1 MADQIYQ
8 EKVQS
13 LLTSLLFTLL
23 ALVFSTLFTW
33 RVTVVGFRAFPIICL
48 VLSLFFFFYI
58 LNFQTLRITI
68 TEEVVLLK
76 FGLIRW
82 RTWLKNI
89 QTCKMDDS
97 PNLIK
102 YGGAGVHFA
111 FVKGEYRTF
120 FNFLEHPRILI
131 TFHHKQGLV
140 QGLVFTT
147 RQPEQVVEIIRTRMT
162 AL

>member
-13 LLTSLLFTLL
+13 LLTSFLFTFLT
-23 ALVFSTLFTW
+23 LVFAALFTW
-33 RVTVVGFRAFPIICL
+33 RVTVVGFRAFPIVFL
-48 VLSLFFFFYI
+48 VLALFFFFYI
-58 LNFQTLRITI
+58 LNYQTLKITI
-68 TEEVVLLK
+68 TEEAVLLK

-82 RTWLKNI
+82 RTRLNNI
-89 QTCKMDDS
+89 QICKMDDS

-111 FVKGEYRTF
+111 FVKGEYRAF

-131 TFHHKQGLV
+131 TFHHKQGPV

-147 RQPEQVVEIIRTRMT
+147 RQPEQVMEIIRSRIS
-162 AL
+162 AQ

>member
-13 LLTSLLFTLL
+13 LKTSLLFTFL
-23 ALVFSTLFTW
+23 ALIFSSLFTW
-33 RVTVVGFRAFPIICL
+33 RVTVIGFRTFPIVCL
-48 VLSLFFFFYI
+48 VLALFFFLYV
-58 LNFQTLRITI
+58 LNYQTLKITI
-68 TEEVVLLK
+68 TEEVVLLR

-82 RTWLKNI
+82 RTRLKNI

-97 PNLIK
+97 PNVIK

-111 FVKGEYRTF
+111 FVKGNYRAF

-147 RQPEQVVEIIRTRMT
+147 RQPEQVMGIISSRLE
-162 AL
+162 AK

>member
-13 LLTSLLFTLL
+13 LKTSLLFTLL
-23 ALVFSTLFTW
+23 ALIFSSLFTW
-33 RVTVVGFRAFPIICL
+33 RVTVIGFRTFPIVCL
-48 VLSLFFFFYI
+48 VLALFFFLYV
-58 LNFQTLRITI
+58 LNYQTLKITI
-68 TEEVVLLK
+68 TEEVVLLR
-76 FGLIRW
+76 FGLIHW
-82 RTWLKNI
+82 RTRLKNI

-111 FVKGEYRTF
+111 FVKGNYRAF

-147 RQPEQVVEIIRTRMT
+147 RRPEQVMGIISSRLE
-162 AL
+162 AK

>member
-33 RVTVVGFRAFPIICL
+33 RVTVVGFRAFPIVCL
-48 VLSLFFFFYI
+48 VLALFFFFYI
-58 LNFQTLRITI
+58 LNYQTLRITI
-68 TEEVVLLK
+68 TEEAVLLK

-82 RTWLKNI
+82 KTRLENI

-97 PNLIK
+97 PNWIK

-111 FVKGEYRTF
+111 LVKGDYLAF
-120 FNFLEHPRILI
+120 YNFLEYPRIRI

-147 RQPEQVVEIIRTRMT
+147 RQPEQVLGIIGSRI
-162 AL
+162 AAQ

>member
-1 MADQIYQ
+1 MAGQIYQ
-8 EKVQS
+8 EEVKS
-13 LLTSLLFTLL
+13 PKTSLLFTLL
-23 ALVFSTLFTW
+23 ALVFSALFAW
-33 RVTVVGFRAFPIICL
+33 RVAVVGFRAFPIVCL
-48 VLSLFFFFYI
+48 VLALFFFSYL
-58 LNFQTLRITI
+58 LNYQILRITI
-68 TEEVVLLK
+68 TEEDVTLK
-76 FGLIRW
+76 FSLIRW
-82 RTWLKNI
+82 RTRLENI

-111 FVKGEYRTF
+111 FVRGEYRAF

-147 RQPEQVVEIIRTRMT
+147 RQPEQVMGFISSRMV
-162 AL
+162 AK

>member
-1 MADQIYQ
+1 MAEKIYQ

-48 VLSLFFFFYI
+48 VLALFFFFYI
-58 LNFQTLRITI
+58 LNYQTLRITI

-82 RTWLKNI
+82 RTRLENI
-89 QTCKMDDS
+89 QTCKIDDS

-111 FVKGEYRTF
+111 FVKWEYRAF
-120 FNFLEHPRILI
+120 FNFLEYPRILI
-131 TFHHKQGLV
+131 TFHQKQGLV
-140 QGLVFTT
+140 QGVVFTT
-147 RQPEQVVEIIRTRMT
+147 RQPEQVLEIINSRK
-162 AL
+162 AAQ

>member
-8 EKVQS
+8 EKIQS
-13 LLTSLLFTLL
+13 PLTTLLFTLL
-23 ALVFSTLFTW
+23 ALVFSALFTW
-33 RVTVVGFRAFPIICL
+33 RVTVVGFRAFPIVCL
-48 VLSLFFFFYI
+48 VLTLFFFYSG
-58 LNFQTLRITI
+58 LNYQTLRITI
-68 TEEVVLLK
+68 TEEAVLLK

-82 RTWLKNI
+82 RTRLENI

-111 FVKGEYRTF
+111 FVKGEYRAF
-120 FNFLEHPRILI
+120 YNFLEYPRIRI

-140 QGLVFTT
+140 QGVVFTT
-147 RQPEQVVEIIRTRMT
+147 RQPEQVIEIINSRI
-162 AL
+162 ASQ

>member
-13 LLTSLLFTLL
+13 LLTSFLFTLL

-33 RVTVVGFRAFPIICL
+33 RVTVVGFRAFPIVCL
-48 VLSLFFFFYI
+48 VLALFFFFYI
-58 LNFQTLRITI
+58 LNYQTLRITI
-68 TEEVVLLK
+68 TEEAVLLK

-82 RTWLKNI
+82 RTSLKNI

-111 FVKGEYRTF
+111 FVKGEYRAF
-120 FNFLEHPRILI
+120 FNFLEYPRILI

-147 RQPEQVVEIIRTRMT
+147 RQPEQVMEIIGSRMV
-162 AL
+162 AR

>member
-8 EKVQS
+8 EKIQS
-13 LLTSLLFTLL
+13 SLTTLLFTFLML
-23 ALVFSTLFTW
+23 VSSALFAW

-48 VLSLFFFFYI
+48 VLALFFFLYV
-58 LNFQTLRITI
+58 LNYRTLRIMI
-68 TEEVVLLK
+68 TEEEVLLK

-82 RTWLKNI
+82 RTKLENI
-89 QTCKMDDS
+89 QACKVDDS

-111 FVKGEYRTF
+111 FVKGEYRAF

-131 TFHHKQGLV
+131 TFHQKQGLV
-140 QGLVFTT
+140 QGVVFTT
-147 RQPEQVVEIIRTRMT
+147 RQPEQVLEIINSRI
-162 AL
+162 AA

>member
-13 LLTSLLFTLL
+13 LKTSLLFTLL
-23 ALVFSTLFTW
+23 ALIFSSLFTW
-33 RVTVVGFRAFPIICL
+33 RVTVVGFRTFPVVCL
-48 VLSLFFFFYI
+48 VLALFFFSYI
-58 LNFQTLRITI
+58 LNYQTLKITI
-68 TEEVVLLK
+68 TEEVVLLR

-82 RTWLKNI
+82 RTRLKNI

-111 FVKGEYRTF
+111 LVKGEYLAF
-120 FNFLEHPRILI
+120 YNFLEYPRIRI
-131 TFHHKQGLV
+131 TFH
-140 QGLVFTT
+140 
-147 RQPEQVVEIIRTRMT
+147 
-162 AL
+162 

>member
-13 LLTSLLFTLL
+13 LKTSLLFTFL
-23 ALVFSTLFTW
+23 ALIFSSLFTW
-33 RVTVVGFRAFPIICL
+33 RVTVVGFRAFPIVCL
-48 VLSLFFFFYI
+48 VLALFFFSYV
-58 LNFQTLRITI
+58 LNYQTLKITI
-68 TEEVVLLK
+68 TEEVVLLR
-76 FGLIRW
+76 FGLICW
-82 RTWLKNI
+82 RTKLKNI

-111 FVKGEYRTF
+111 FVKGNYRAF

-147 RQPEQVVEIIRTRMT
+147 RQPEQVMGIISSRLE
-162 AL
+162 AK

>member
-13 LLTSLLFTLL
+13 PLTSLLFTLL
-23 ALVFSTLFTW
+23 ALVFSALFTW
-33 RVTVVGFRAFPIICL
+33 RVTVVGFRAFSIASL
-48 VLSLFFFFYI
+48 VLALFFFSYV
-58 LNFQTLRITI
+58 LNYQTLRITI

-82 RTWLKNI
+82 RTKLKNI

-111 FVKGEYRTF
+111 FVKGEYRAF

-131 TFHHKQGLV
+131 TFHHKKGPV

-147 RQPEQVVEIIRTRMT
+147 RQPDQVMGIIGSRI
-162 AL
+162 AA

>member
-1 MADQIYQ
+1 MADQIYH

-13 LLTSLLFTLL
+13 PLTILLFTLL
-23 ALVFSTLFTW
+23 ALVFSALFAW
-33 RVTVVGFRAFPIICL
+33 RVTVVGFRVFPIVCL
-48 VLSLFFFFYI
+48 VLALFFFSYV
-58 LNFQTLRITI
+58 LNYQTLRITI
-68 TEEVVLLK
+68 TEEAVLLK

-82 RTWLKNI
+82 RIRLENI

-111 FVKGEYRTF
+111 FVKGDYLAYY
-120 FNFLEHPRILI
+120 NFLEYPRIRI

-140 QGLVFTT
+140 QGVVFTT
-147 RQPEQVVEIIRTRMT
+147 RQPEQVMEIIGSRI
-162 AL
+162 AAQ

>member
-13 LLTSLLFTLL
+13 LKTSLLFTLL
-23 ALVFSTLFTW
+23 ALVFSALFAW
-33 RVTVVGFRAFPIICL
+33 RVTAVGLRGFPILCL
-48 VLSLFFFFYI
+48 VLALFFFSYV
-58 LNFQTLRITI
+58 LNYQTLKITI
-68 TEEVVLLK
+68 TEDIVLLR

-82 RTWLKNI
+82 KTSLKNI

-111 FVKGEYRTF
+111 FVKGEYRAF

-147 RQPEQVVEIIRTRMT
+147 RQPEQVMDIICSRLE
-162 AL
+162 AK